1 MKKKLTALEILTEA
15 YGDPP
20 KLITPTV
27 LSRVLVCD
35 GIAAELSEGKGPRGG
50 RRFAVQIAVSLG
62 SGRPL
67 RVHPM
72 PLTQTVQSA
81 LFRTRAA
88 AERHIAA
95 MQEHLRTTSPEGVV
109 KCVPLSMWDRWTI
122 DSEEGLGWVPVEKR
136 EKRVPRGKSKT

>member
-15 YGDPP
+15 YGDGPM
-20 KLITPTV
+20 LITPTV

-72 PLTQTVQSA
+72 PLTQTVQTPPFRHPPAGAKHTSA
-81 LFRTRAA
+81 RAA
-88 AERHIAA
+88 
-95 MQEHLRTTSPEGVV
+95 G
-109 KCVPLSMWDRWTI
+109 
-122 DSEEGLGWVPVEKR
+122 
-136 EKRVPRGKSKT
+136 